1 MLKQPEEQRK
11 KRKKREKTRV
21 KKRKS
26 GKTIRN
32 ELEIVRDSLSWG
44 KRFLIYIYSFFIVK
58 TEEGLV
64 NAINIRYF

>member
-11 KRKKREKTRV
+11 ERRQE

-32 ELEIVRDSLSWG
+32 ELEIVRDSQS
-44 KRFLIYIYSFFIVK
+44 
-58 TEEGLV
+58 
-64 NAINIRYF
+64 